1 MSLSETLFAR
11 AKKVMPGGVN
21 SPVRAF
27 QSVGGTPRFIR
38 AAKGSKIYD
47 ADGIEYLDY
56 IGSWGPMILG
66 HGNREVEAAV
76 MQAVG
81 NGLSFGACTEQ
92 EVQLAELVCQHIPH
106 IEMIRMVSSGTEAVM
121 SALRLARGYT
131 HRDKVIKFAGCYHG
145 HSDSMLIKAGSG
157 ALTFG
162 SPDSAGV
169 TKGAVADTLSA
180 KYNDLDSVE
189 ALFAHN
195 KDKIACVIVE
205 PVAAN
210 MGVAVPK
217 EGFLSGLRELCDA
230 NGSLLIFD
238 EVITGFRL
246 CFGGASQFFSVTPD
260 LVTYGKIIGGGMPV
274 GAYGGKR
281 EIMEHVSPL
290 GPVYQAGT
298 LSGNPIA
305 MAAGIAT
312 LRYLLNHP
320 EVYDKINSLAQYM
333 VDEIRKLTTYT
344 VNHIG
349 SLFSLFFTKEAV
361 YDYDGALKSDTAKY
375 AVYFNRMLQHNIYMP
390 PAQFEAVFIS
400 NAHTRDDVDYTIQT
414 IGNILK
420 EDMQ

>member
-1 MSLSETLFAR
+1 MANTSVEFNVINDGSL
-11 AKKVMPGGVN
+11 
-21 SPVRAF
+21 
-27 QSVGGTPRFIR
+27 
-38 AAKGSKIYD
+38 
-47 ADGIEYLDY
+47 
-56 IGSWGPMILG
+56 
-66 HGNREVEAAV
+66 
-76 MQAVG
+76 
-81 NGLSFGACTEQ
+81 FG
-92 EVQLAELVCQHIPH
+92 
-106 IEMIRMVSSGTEAVM
+106 
-121 SALRLARGYT
+121 
-131 HRDKVIKFAGCYHG
+131 
-145 HSDSMLIKAGSG
+145 
-157 ALTFG
+157 
-162 SPDSAGV
+162 
-169 TKGAVADTLSA
+169 

-390 PAQFEAVFIS
+390 PAQFEAVFIG